1 RILPPILSFPSY
13 AALPFLPHHTAG
25 SSPTPPLFPRS
36 PQAGTPLRCPTP
48 PAATRPAPCLS
59 AAARSSRLQRPSFP
73 WRRGST
79 VVEAAW
85 LPSFHAGSGLGR
97 RSSPSPS
104 TMDGHALLHG
114 RRRRRPGM
122 PTPPIPTPPTPPHS
136 GGRPSLLR
144 ELGVIAD
151 VEPFHGETL
160 MVDGLVVDISIGVA
174 DKQGIIRRESF
185 FKSN

>member
-1 RILPPILSFPSY
+1 
-13 AALPFLPHHTAG
+13 
-25 SSPTPPLFPRS
+25 
-36 PQAGTPLRCPTP
+36 
-48 PAATRPAPCLS
+48 
-59 AAARSSRLQRPSFP
+59 
-73 WRRGST
+73 
-79 VVEAAW
+79 
-85 LPSFHAGSGLGR
+85 
-97 RSSPSPS
+97 
-104 TMDGHALLHG
+104 
-114 RRRRRPGM
+114 M

-174 DKQGIIRRESF
+174 DKQQTLKIFISILRMSVLLQFLNLWKQGIMRRESF